1 MGLIPLTMVLSSL
14 SLNYAP
20 KYFKEVGIVLMG
32 SLIAIKFEKKK
43 KKIENQIICNVA
55 ISILLLFNFH

>member
-14 SLNYAP
+14 FLNYAP

-43 KKIENQIICNVA
+43 KWKLNDMQCCNFDII
-55 ISILLLFNFH
+55 II